1 MLKIR
6 SEQIRPFEAQA
17 ENAFIERVMEYLRKN
32 HADTQVRLP
41 KTQSLVSGLTD
52 KVLRQMVIGG
62 ISQARNYGM
71 SWKSTLISFVVLM
84 FIVAPNFDEDER
96 AENILKNG
104 QIPADERVDK
114 LLDELSDEDW
124 ESIAEKYNA
133 DAWQLPIE
141 TAEVVKEKAYEY
153 AT

>member
-32 HADTQVRLP
+32 HADATVRLP
-41 KTQSLVSGLTD
+41 KMESAVSELAD
-52 KVLRQMVIGG
+52 KVLREMVVGG
-62 ISQARNYGM
+62 IIRARNYGM
-71 SWKSTLISFVVLM
+71 TWKSTLISFVVLM

-96 AENILKNG
+96 VEKFLKDG

-114 LLDELSDEDW
+114 LLDELSDEEWD
-124 ESIAEKYNA
+124 AVGEKYDA
-133 DAWQLPIE
+133 EAWQLPVE
-141 TAEVVKEKAYEY
+141 AEIVKEKTYER